1 MRDDRLE
8 YGMSLKLYF
17 EDKAFGPG
25 AATLLRNIDR
35 TGSLLG
41 AAKEMNMAYSKAW
54 KIIKNIESMWGFQ
67 LTNRETGGRD
77 GGGSTLTP
85 RAREILEHYERFC
98 EESRKAVDEIYE
110 KYFSEAWVEE
120 LKGREEEG

>member
-1 MRDDRLE
+1 MKDDKLH

-25 AATLLRNIDR
+25 AAILLRNIEKK
-35 TGSLLG
+35 GSLLG

-54 KIIKNIESMWGFQ
+54 KIIKNIESIWGFK
-67 LTNRETGGRD
+67 LTDRETGGKD

-85 RAREILEHYERFC
+85 RAKEILKHYERFC
-98 EESRKAVDEIYE
+98 EEGRVEIDKIYE
-110 KYFSEAWVEE
+110 KYFSEEWVED
-120 LKGREEEG
+120 LKNRKDL

>member
-1 MRDDRLE
+1 MENEKLH
-8 YGMSLKLYF
+8 YGISIKLYL

-25 AATLLRNIDR
+25 AATLLKNIEK

-54 KIIKNIESMWGFQ
+54 KIIKNIEEIWGFK
-67 LTNRETGGRD
+67 LTKRETGGKD

-85 RAREILEHYERFC
+85 RAKEILEHYEKFC
-98 EESRKAVDEIYE
+98 EEGKREIDKIYE
-110 KYFSEAWVEE
+110 KYFSQAWVEE
-120 LKGREEEG
+120 LKKRDDF

>member
-1 MRDDRLE
+1 MKNDKLQ

-17 EDKAFGPG
+17 EDKGFGPG
-25 AATLLRNIDR
+25 IATLLRNIEK

-54 KIIKNIESMWGFQ
+54 KIIKNIENVWGFK
-67 LTNRETGGRD
+67 LTDRETGGKN

-85 RAREILEHYERFC
+85 QAKKLLENYEKFC
-98 EESRKAVDEIYE
+98 EEGREEMDKIFE
-110 KYFSEAWVEE
+110 KYFSETWMED
-120 LKGREEEG
+120 LKNRKDF

>member
-1 MRDDRLE
+1 MKDEKLH

-25 AATLLRNIDR
+25 AARLLRNIEK

-54 KIIKNIESMWGFQ
+54 KIIKNIENIWGFK
-67 LTNRETGGRD
+67 LTERETGGKD

-85 RAREILEHYERFC
+85 RAKEILEHYEKFC
-98 EESRKAVDEIYE
+98 EEGKKVVDEIYE
-110 KYFSEAWVEE
+110 MYFSQAWVED
-120 LKGREEEG
+120 LKNREDF